1 MTRLGWIL
9 LVLFALLAGA
19 FALSLS
25 GGGEIAAPGSPPQRA
40 LQAETASPVA
50 PGPGGALIVPVAG
63 VARTALSDNWG
74 DPRGDG
80 DRSHQAID
88 IMAPRGTPV
97 VAAAP
102 GRVEKLFT
110 SDRGGLTVYVRSPD
124 GRTIHYYAHLDAYR
138 PGLAEGQKLRAGDVI
153 GTVGSS
159 GNADPA
165 APHLHYEIKQMSPG
179 ESWWQGKAVNPYPL
193 LARRAS

>member
-25 GGGEIAAPGSPPQRA
+25 GSGEIAAPGGPPQRA
-40 LQAETASPVA
+40 LQAETDRA
-50 PGPGGALIVPVAG
+50 GGIGALIVPVAG
-63 VARTALSDNWG
+63 VDRTALSDNWG

-80 DRSHQAID
+80 DRSHEAID
-88 IMAPRGTPV
+88 ILAPRGTPV

-102 GRVEKLFT
+102 GRIEKLFT
-110 SDRGGLTVYVRSPD
+110 SDRGGLTVYVRSGD

-138 PGLAEGQKLRAGDVI
+138 PGLAEGQALRAGDVI

-165 APHLHYEIKQMSPG
+165 APHLHYEVKRMAPG
-179 ESWWQGKAVNPYPL
+179 EGWWQGKAINPYPL
-193 LARRAS
+193 LARAAS